1 MRLEGRVGFPSECL
15 SFGRVWGGPE
25 AEVGEVGWADS
36 SGCIHPCLGLASWG
50 GLVWFSG
57 MTSDDRDFLFKLLET
72 PSPTGF
78 EMPGQKV
85 WAEWIGKHASA
96 VECDAYGSTWATF
109 PGKSAKVVMLAAHAD
124 EIGYMVK
131 HIDER
136 GFLRLDRV
144 GGSDAATARGR
155 RLSILGDKGP
165 VSGMIGNTAIHLRR
179 DESGSEKAPAIHDL
193 WVDVGASNAAGVA
206 KLGIRVGHPAVY
218 QDGPMELANKRI
230 VSRALDNRIGGYIIA
245 QVMRR
250 VAASRRKPAFT
261 LVCLNAIQEEI
272 GGHGAIMATYRLRP
286 DVCVCLDV
294 THATDTPGLDPA
306 KHGSV
311 KLGGGPTLTHGTANH
326 PMVVERLL
334 RDAEKQKVPVQ
345 HEASSRFTGTD
356 TDKIFHSRKGVPSAL
371 VSLPLRCMH
380 SVVETAHLDDIE
392 NTVKLLTGF
401 VLSLAAGDDFHQ
413 RL

>member
-1 MRLEGRVGFPSECL
+1 
-15 SFGRVWGGPE
+15 
-25 AEVGEVGWADS
+25 
-36 SGCIHPCLGLASWG
+36 
-50 GLVWFSG
+50 
-57 MTSDDRDFLFKLLET
+57 MTAVDREFLHKLLET

-78 EMPGQKV
+78 EMPGQKI
-85 WAEWIGKHASA
+85 WAQWLGKHAAS
-96 VECDAYGSTWATF
+96 VECDAYGSTWATL
-109 PGKSAKVVMLAAHAD
+109 PGKSARVVMLAAHAD

-131 HIDER
+131 HIDDK

-155 RLSILGDKGP
+155 RLHILGDKGSVP
-165 VSGMIGNTAIHLRR
+165 GIIGNTAIHLRR
-179 DESGSEKAPAIHDL
+179 DDLGTEKAPAVHDL
-193 WVDVGASNAAGVA
+193 WVDVGASSPAEVA

-245 QVMRR
+245 QVLRR
-250 VAASRRKPAFT
+250 VAASRKKPAFT

-272 GGHGAIMATYRLRP
+272 GGHGAIMATYRLQP

-294 THATDTPGLDPA
+294 THATDTPGLDA
-306 KHGSV
+306 ARHGSV
-311 KLGGGPTLTHGTANH
+311 KLGGGPALTHGTANH
-326 PMVVERLL
+326 PLVVTRLMENAAAI
-334 RDAEKQKVPVQ
+334 RIPVQ

-356 TDKIFHSRKGVPSAL
+356 TDKIFHSREGVPSAL

-392 NTVKLLTGF
+392 RTIGLLTAF
-401 VLSLAAGDDFHQ
+401 VLSLTETDSFRQ
-413 RL
+413 SLR